1 MRGLE
6 VDIKNHIS
14 IKINF
19 HFPTSAQQPNI
30 NAIDISLNC
39 LQPKKK
45 KKTLHI
51 PAYSD
56 TSFKCTD
63 DTSEEHI
70 SSITKN
76 HVC

>member
-45 KKTLHI
+45 EKNITH
-51 PAYSD
+51 P
-56 TSFKCTD
+56 
-63 DTSEEHI
+63 
-70 SSITKN
+70 SIQRHKLQMYR
-76 HVC
+76 